1 MTDVMVFDLDGNV
14 NEDQPLFELKDNV
27 IILVSNFLV
36 FLKTNVK

>member
-27 IILVSNFLV
+27 IILVSHTIVLPKSNF
-36 FLKTNVK
+36 K